1 LADDITLTI
10 DSGNTFVTGYYVDNW
25 FLNGELVYSS
35 KRFAGFDT
43 PISASTNVNYAVQ
56 GAMTSATTIILFSML
71 KANTQSEEDLQAK
84 REQHMNRQTPRTPAQ
99 AQGGGSYY

>member
-1 LADDITLTI
+1 
-10 DSGNTFVTGYYVDNW
+10 
-25 FLNGELVYSS
+25 
-35 KRFAGFDT
+35 
-43 PISASTNVNYAVQ
+43 
-56 GAMTSATTIILFSML
+56 L